1 MSSAGTGHVAR
12 DPSAPEPLR
21 TPESQAAD
29 PARAGPSG
37 GHNKWWAAMAKVAPA
52 AIPALVVAVLGLW
65 GLARGSSVGNDEAA
79 TTIAAQLSLGQ
90 LAHLVR
96 HVDAVHGLY
105 YLLMHGWAAIG
116 TSPVALR
123 IPSLIAMT
131 AAAAMI
137 AILTVRLTRS
147 GWAGLFAG
155 LIMAL
160 TPAISFYAQTARA
173 YALVYACVTG
183 ATLALLAAL
192 RAETTEAVAA
202 RVRRLWLLYGGLI
215 ALGGYLNEMSLLVL
229 AAHAVTV
236 ALGRYRP
243 VALRHW
249 ALAGGAGAALVIPLV
264 LISARQ
270 HASVSW
276 ISRPGATDL
285 RILVQDY
292 FAVAPVAA
300 AVLIACAIVAVL
312 PVRAGNAGTPVSA
325 RWWLRAGVSLPS
337 VALPLLIVPA
347 VILIGESL
355 VGPPLYVD
363 RYVLFGESGAALLAG
378 TGLYRVG
385 QWLRTATG
393 RRWLVWAPGAI
404 ACLAVLLLQIGAQ
417 QDIRTPGSRLYD
429 FTGPAR
435 YLGAN
440 ARPGDGVLF
449 FDNFFRKDRLVYPRD
464 FRNTD
469 DFGQAESPAQAGSF
483 RGTDKP
489 FATSLPLMLGHR
501 RIWVVGVAPSPRL
514 RTLLLRQ
521 QSLAL
526 LQHFTLVGQ
535 RRFRGIDVTL
545 WMRRPGT
552 VPPGPTG

>member
-1 MSSAGTGHVAR
+1 MV
-12 DPSAPEPLR
+12 
-21 TPESQAAD
+21 
-29 PARAGPSG
+29 
-37 GHNKWWAAMAKVAPA
+37 KVAPA

-65 GLARGSSVGNDEAA
+65 GLARDSSVGNDEAA

-90 LAHLVR
+90 LGHLVR
-96 HVDAVHGLY
+96 HVDSVHGLY

-116 TSPVALR
+116 SSPVALR
-123 IPSLIAMT
+123 VPSLIAMA

-137 AILTVRLTRS
+137 AVLAARLIQS

-160 TPAISFYAQTARA
+160 TPAISFYAQTARS
-173 YALVYACVTG
+173 YALVYACVIG

-192 RAETTEAVAA
+192 RAEAAQAPATTA
-202 RVRRLWLLYGGLI
+202 RRSWLLYGGLI

-236 ALGRYRP
+236 AAGRYRP
-243 VALRHW
+243 VVLRHW
-249 ALAGGAGAALVIPLV
+249 ALAGGAGAALVAPLV

-300 AVLIACAIVAVL
+300 AVLIGCAIVAML
-312 PVRAGNAGTPVSA
+312 PVRAGNTGAPVSA

-378 TGLYRVG
+378 AGLYRVG

-404 ACLAVLLLQIGAQ
+404 ACLAVLLLQIGPQ
-417 QDIRTPGSRLYD
+417 QNIRTPGSRLYD

-501 RIWVVGVAPSPRL
+501 RVWVVGVAPSPRL
-514 RTLLLRQ
+514 PTLLLRQ

-526 LQHFTLVGQ
+526 LQHFTLVSQ
-535 RRFRGIDVTL
+535 RQFRGIDVTL
-545 WMRRPGT
+545 WVRRPGT
-552 VPPGPTG
+552 LPPGPTG

>member
-1 MSSAGTGHVAR
+1 
-12 DPSAPEPLR
+12 
-21 TPESQAAD
+21 
-29 PARAGPSG
+29 
-37 GHNKWWAAMAKVAPA
+37 
-52 AIPALVVAVLGLW
+52 
-65 GLARGSSVGNDEAA
+65 
-79 TTIAAQLSLGQ
+79 
-90 LAHLVR
+90 
-96 HVDAVHGLY
+96 
-105 YLLMHGWAAIG
+105 
-116 TSPVALR
+116 
-123 IPSLIAMT
+123 
-131 AAAAMI
+131 
-137 AILTVRLTRS
+137 
-147 GWAGLFAG
+147 
-155 LIMAL
+155 
-160 TPAISFYAQTARA
+160 
-173 YALVYACVTG
+173 
-183 ATLALLAAL
+183 
-192 RAETTEAVAA
+192 
-202 RVRRLWLLYGGLI
+202 
-215 ALGGYLNEMSLLVL
+215 MSLLVL

-312 PVRAGNAGTPVSA
+312 PVRAGNAGTPVAAASERAWAGTGAGTGADSA

-378 TGLYRVG
+378 AGLYRVG
-385 QWLRTATG
+385 QWLRTATR

-404 ACLAVLLLQIGAQ
+404 VCLAVLLLQIGPQ
-417 QDIRTPGSRLYD
+417 QNIRTPGSRLYD
-429 FTGPAR
+429 FTSPAR

-464 FRNTD
+464 FSNTD

-489 FATSLPLMLGHR
+489 FATSLPLILGHR

-514 RTLLLRQ
+514 PTLLLRQ

-526 LQHFTLVGQ
+526 LQHFTLVSQ

-545 WMRRPGT
+545 WVRRPGT
-552 VPPGPTG
+552 VPPGTAG